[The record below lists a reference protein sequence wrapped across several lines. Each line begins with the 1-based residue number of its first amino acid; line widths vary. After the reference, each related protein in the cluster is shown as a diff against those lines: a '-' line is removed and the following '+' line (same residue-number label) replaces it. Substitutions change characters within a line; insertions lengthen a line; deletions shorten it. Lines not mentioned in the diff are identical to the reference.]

1 MKSLELLNFEG
12 PVLIA
17 EQTELG
23 TYLIFDQWK
32 NAVNELSRNE
42 LIQFFDGNFEIEDSS
57 GKFWNWSIEHDD
69 AKPSIERIDEFLN

>member
-32 NAVNELSRNE
+32 NLVNELSKNE
-42 LIQFFDGNFEIEDSS
+42 LMQFFDGDFEIEDSS
-57 GKFWNWSIEHDD
+57 GRFWNWSIEHDD
-69 AKPSIERIDEFLN
+69 AKPTMESIDEFLN